1 MTSTSDRLYGKSPKR
16 YSGRAS
22 TPIGDRWAED
32 RAADAARAFKTI
44 WIEHQPQEMIVNE
57 LRRYVRQCAGYGGAP
72 LIGCRLS
79 EHSQAG
85 KSATMAR
92 LKRALAEERAEAGL
106 EPNDFQVVI
115 IELDS
120 QTSLKAVWQELL
132 QALGDEYW
140 DAPVSAKVLE
150 KRISKWVKDLEVEV
164 LVIDEVQHLDR
175 KTTDAKLVT
184 DRLKVFLNRGVVPLV
199 LVGDEQ
205 ADAFFASN
213 PKLRARLPKGLS
225 LTPLDVFSSKTDKK
239 LFKQFCSSMDDA
251 IFKLG
256 FLQEKAG
263 LSDDRILSALAEI
276 SKGHV
281 GRVARLL
288 ELAFPEA
295 VGRGADRIE
304 PYDFSKAVRSYA
316 IGNGWVRRDP
326 FASWDVANSENGTAR

>member
-1 MTSTSDRLYGKSPKR
+1 MSTSDQLFGQSPKR
-16 YSGRAS
+16 CSGRAS
-22 TPIGDRWAED
+22 TPIGDRQAETC
-32 RAADAARAFKTI
+32 AIDAARAFKNI
-44 WIEHQPQEMIVNE
+44 WIRHKPQEEIVNE
-57 LRRYVRQCAGYGGAP
+57 LRRYVRQCDGYGKGP
-72 LIGCRLS
+72 LTGCRLS

-85 KSATMAR
+85 KSATMAW
-92 LKRALAEERAEAGL
+92 LKRHLAEERAAAGL

-120 QTSLKAVWQELL
+120 QTSLKAVWQEVL

-150 KRISKWVKDLEVEV
+150 KRISRWVKELEVEV

-184 DRLKVFLNRGVVPLV
+184 DRLKVFLDRGVVPLV

-205 ADAFFASN
+205 ANAFFASN

-225 LTPLDVFSSKTDKK
+225 LAPLNVISSATDKR

-251 IFKLG
+251 IFDLG
-256 FLQEKAG
+256 FLAGKAG
-263 LSDDRILSALAEI
+263 LSEGRFLSALAEI

-304 PYDFSKAVRSYA
+304 AYDLSKAVRSYA

-326 FASWDVANSENGTAR
+326 FAGWDAAHPDVENA